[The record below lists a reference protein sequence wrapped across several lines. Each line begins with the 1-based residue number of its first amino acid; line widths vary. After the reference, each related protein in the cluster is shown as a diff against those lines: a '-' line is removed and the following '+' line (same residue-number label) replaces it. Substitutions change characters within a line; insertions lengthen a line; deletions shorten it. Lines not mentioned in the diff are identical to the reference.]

1 MLDLDTHEVKM
12 QNTKREKKKKDC
24 NKVQIEGQF
33 TKYLGFTL
41 QKYEGYERQRKTEEL
56 LQVKED

>member
-1 MLDLDTHEVKM
+1 MLDLDTHQVKM
-12 QNTKREKKKKDC
+12 QNTKREKKKDC

-56 LQVKED
+56 LQAKED